1 MLSVMRVLFAE
12 DPSNSI
18 RGPILLSKNCWAYF
32 YEIIATHGILA
43 VHVVKNR
50 FKIHKWNE
58 ARKLFTDYWVL
69 LFFCGPAVPKNVTK
83 N

>member
-50 FKIHKWNE
+50 FK
-58 ARKLFTDYWVL
+58 FTSGMRQGNYSQTTGYCYSFV
-69 LFFCGPAVPKNVTK
+69 VPPFQKM
-83 N
+83 